1 MAQIQIPEEAQHI
14 VPASVLARQHPAL
27 RIVRE
32 EHERLAAIVHGMR
45 YLLRTVEER
54 GAEPNLKVFRAM
66 LLYISEYP
74 ERLHHP
80 KEDLY
85 LFAPLRRHTSQ
96 YDPTVFEL
104 EAQHVQGEALVRKLE
119 HLLARYEF
127 GGAAEFAPFR
137 EQVGLYADFYF
148 RHMRLEEEII
158 FPALRGHLSEEEWK
172 EADQAFS
179 ANDDPLAGKE
189 LKESFERLFTLIVSI
204 TPAPIGLGPALQ

>member
-1 MAQIQIPEEAQHI
+1 MPQTQIPQQPEHI
-14 VPASVLARQHPAL
+14 VPAAVLMRQHPAL

-32 EHERLAAIVHGMR
+32 EHERLAAVVHGMR
-45 YLLRTVEER
+45 YLLRAVEEKGGQPDLR
-54 GAEPNLKVFRAM
+54 VFRAM

-85 LFAPLRRHTSQ
+85 LFAPLRRHTAQ
-96 YDPTVFEL
+96 YDATLGEL
-104 EAQHVQGEALVRKLE
+104 EAQHAQGEALVRKLE

-137 EQVGLYADFYF
+137 EQVERYADFYF
-148 RHMRLEEEII
+148 SHMRLEEDVI
-158 FPALRGHLSEEEWK
+158 FPALGEHLGEEEWK
-172 EADQAFS
+172 EADRAFS

-189 LKESFERLFTLIVSI
+189 LKQNFERLFTLIVNI
-204 TPAPIGLGPALQ
+204 TPAPMGLGPALQ

>member
-1 MAQIQIPEEAQHI
+1 MAHTEIPQQAGRI
-14 VPASVLARQHPAL
+14 APAAVLTRQHPAL

-32 EHERLAAIVHGMR
+32 EHERLAAVVHGMR
-45 YLLRTVEER
+45 YLLRAVEEK
-54 GAEPNLKVFRAM
+54 GGQPDLKVFRAM

-85 LFAPLRRHTSQ
+85 LFTPLRRHTAQ
-96 YDPTVFEL
+96 YDATLGEL
-104 EAQHVQGEALVRKLE
+104 EAQHAQGEALVRTLE

-137 EQVGLYADFYF
+137 EQVGRYADFYF
-148 RHMRLEEEII
+148 SHMRLEEEVI
-158 FPALRGHLSEEEWK
+158 FPALSEHLGEEEWK
-172 EADQAFS
+172 QADRAFS

-189 LKESFERLFTLIVSI
+189 LKQSFERLFTLIVNI
-204 TPAPIGLGPALQ
+204 TPAPMGLGPALQ